1 MTTGATHAA
10 KLTLE
15 KVFHNESVII
25 AEMLLDGLEIE
36 VKEEIIKTRN
46 TANYRSNVSNT
57 TAAIA
62 FIKKVQ
68 DKLNDKSQI
77 AFLKN
82 HTVLGT
88 FIGYM
93 QEHLIEKYNL
103 AKNNT
108 VDEINKKTVEVLKS
122 LIADVHKKLNSRL
135 GMLQS
140 N

>member
-1 MTTGATHAA
+1 MTTDGTPAA

-15 KVFHNESVII
+15 KVFHNEPEGI
-25 AEMLLDGLEIE
+25 AEVLLDGLEIE
-36 VKEEIIKTRN
+36 VKEEIERTKRRV
-46 TANYRSNVSNT
+46 NYRKNVSDLK
-57 TAAIA
+57 AAIE

-68 DKLNDKSQI
+68 AKLNDKNQI

-88 FIGYM
+88 FISYM

-108 VDEINKKTVEVLKS
+108 VDEINKK
-122 LIADVHKKLNSRL
+122 NS
-135 GMLQS
+135 
-140 N
+140 